1 MSPGDSHGTDGTDDI
16 IAAEGPTLLDTK
28 HIDAVSSAWGYQH
41 FAYHGQH
48 DRGKQEQPYPF
59 NPPPF
64 TEGKNFLEPSDDPA
78 KRPLRLDHRERSSL
92 QRMPMLSDTEPLM
105 HMIITSPVLSKGIV

>member
-41 FAYHGQH
+41 FAYHG
-48 DRGKQEQPYPF
+48 
-59 NPPPF
+59 
-64 TEGKNFLEPSDDPA
+64 
-78 KRPLRLDHRERSSL
+78 
-92 QRMPMLSDTEPLM
+92 
-105 HMIITSPVLSKGIV
+105 